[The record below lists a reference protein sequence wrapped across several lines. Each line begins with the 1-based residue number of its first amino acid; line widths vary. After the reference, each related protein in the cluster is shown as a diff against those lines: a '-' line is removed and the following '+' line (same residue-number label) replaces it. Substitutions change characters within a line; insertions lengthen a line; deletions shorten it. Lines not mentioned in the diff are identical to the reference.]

1 MSKENTQPIEIESNF
16 VIVDQN
22 EIELDGSD
30 TGNDNEDG
38 KIL

>member
-1 MSKENTQPIEIESNF
+1 MSKENAQQIEIESNF

-22 EIELDGSD
+22 KIELDGSD
-30 TGNDNEDG
+30 TGNDNEDS